1 MTGKLATG
9 TQEILLSV
17 RSLTKRYGAM
27 VAVDNLDFDVVRGE
41 VLGIGGPNGA
51 GKTTLFDLISGL
63 TSASDGK
70 ITFAGHDITT
80 MRAEAICHLGIA
92 RTFQLNAVFDSMT
105 VQENLLCAA
114 YFGSRNRMLPS
125 LQFDRGAYDSATE
138 VMEITGLSDF
148 RRQKAGALPVLQR
161 KLLMLAGAIAG
172 RPQLLLLDEP
182 VGGLNASEIDQ
193 CVTVIGNLRHF
204 HGVSIIMIEHVMS
217 FITVL
222 ADRIM
227 ILHQGAKLYD
237 GVPNGLSKDAKV
249 VEVYLGLSAGG
260 ALLDGGLHE
269 RIA

>member
-70 ITFAGHDITT
+70 ITFAGHDITA

-114 YFGSRNRMLPS
+114 YFGSRNRVLPS

-148 RRQKAGALPVLQR
+148 RRQNAGALPVLQR

-182 VGGLNASEIDQ
+182 VGGLNTSEIDQ
-193 CVTVIGNLRHF
+193 CVTVIRNLRHF
-204 HGVSIIMIEHVMS
+204 HGVSIILIEHVMS

-237 GVPNGLSKDAKV
+237 GAPNALSEDAKV
-249 VEVYLGLSAGG
+249 VEVYLGLSAGVP
-260 ALLDGGLHE
+260 LLDGM
-269 RIA
+269 AP